1 MSCDATGGSP
11 GQIRPADGTESFS
24 HGDADCT
31 THPASVTSGS
41 DPLAVWHRRFPGLIA
56 GSVHEVGLID
66 RPAFTRLLS
75 MAGLT
80 VHVHAT
86 AGERD
91 AGRRWLAVEA
101 AHPSPIDVH
110 VIGSEAFVDD
120 VLPAVL
126 AARPRRVFLPWS
138 VFTDRRADII
148 RGADVRA
155 WITLWDEWDGTS
167 VLRWPADPDGVLV
180 MLAAPGTN
188 DSCRAEQQLKVVS
201 ACTSLFPAFPVMVEG
216 GVTQS
221 LASLC
226 VAAGVQQMVVGR
238 ALLNTSITVSHAG
251 EAC

>member
-1 MSCDATGGSP
+1 MTRAATGGSP
-11 GQIRPADGTESFS
+11 EQFRPADGTESFS

-56 GSVHEVGLID
+56 GSVHEVALID

-86 AGERD
+86 AGERN
-91 AGRRWLAVEA
+91 AGGRWLAVEV

-167 VLRWPADPDGVLV
+167 VPRWPADPDGVLV